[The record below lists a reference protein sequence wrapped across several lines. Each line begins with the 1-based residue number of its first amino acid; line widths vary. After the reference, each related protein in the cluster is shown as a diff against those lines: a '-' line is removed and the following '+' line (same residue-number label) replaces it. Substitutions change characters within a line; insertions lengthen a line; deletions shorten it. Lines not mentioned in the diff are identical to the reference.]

1 MEQLDQ
7 DSISLTLE
15 EYEKHF
21 VPNLP
26 LDMLN
31 RDCREYRAEDSFETS
46 SNNPKEEETS
56 LQEKDPP

>member
-1 MEQLDQ
+1 MEQLDK

-26 LDMLN
+26 LEMLN
-31 RDCREYRAEDSFETS
+31 GDSRPEDSYETS
-46 SNNPKEEETS
+46 SNNPKEEEDTS
-56 LQEKDPP
+56 QDPP